1 MPLGDSY
8 ATLAQLHAYMKSSLD
23 DVTTYDGILTD
34 ALASVSREIESHC
47 HRQFNNTDTATD
59 RIYDAG
65 SIFTIRDQWSV
76 TQWVEVDD
84 FYDTAGLVVQSG
96 TTTWTASDYK
106 LYPRNGVVDGQPGWP
121 YREIHAAGSLRFDTS
136 YGVRFET
143 PPDVTVTAKWGWASV
158 PTPVKQACLILASET
173 FQIKDAPFGV
183 AGLDQFGVIR
193 VRDNRMAESKL
204 APYVRDPIQVR

>member
-8 ATLAQLHAYMKSSLD
+8 ATLPQLKAYMKASLD
-23 DVTTYDGILTD
+23 DVTTYDSILTD

-47 HRQFNNTDTATD
+47 HRQFNNTDTATP
-59 RIYDAG
+59 RYYDPDC
-65 SIFTIRDQWSV
+65 IFTIREGWTVAQWAA
-76 TQWVEVDD
+76 VDD
-84 FYDTAGLVVQSG
+84 FYDAAGLIVQSG
-96 TTTWTASDYK
+96 TTTWSSSDYK
-106 LYPRNGVVDGQPGWP
+106 LHPRNGVVDGQPGWP
-121 YREIHAAGSLRFDTS
+121 YWEIHTASSLRFEMPH
-136 YGVRFET
+136 GFRFET
-143 PPDVTVTAKWGWASV
+143 APDITVTAKWGWTSV